1 MTQRSIIRLGDHTD
15 HGGSVLASGAPYFT
29 VGGRAVA
36 LVGDPCSC
44 PQPDHA
50 PCMIA
55 EGDADHLIGGVA
67 VAYEGHRTTCGAVL
81 IASDHTFVS
90 GTG

>member
-1 MTQRSIIRLGDHTD
+1 MPTRSIIRVGDRTD

-36 LVGDPCSC
+36 LLGDPCACPRPGHASC
-44 PQPDHA
+44 T
-50 PCMIA
+50 IA
-55 EGDADHLIGGVA
+55 EGDADHLIAGVP

-81 IASDHTFVS
+81 IASTDVFVS
-90 GTG
+90 GSS